1 MLEGKVLS
9 IVWEEFVKWNF
20 FTNKSKFLFKNE
32 NLLYFLQIW
41 YED

>member
-1 MLEGKVLS
+1 MLEGEVLS

-20 FTNKSKFLFKNE
+20 LTNKSKFFFKNE
-32 NLLYFLQIW
+32 NLLYLLQIW